1 MSWSLK
7 HGKTTSVPIR
17 LDFAKNTSALWRVE
31 KPDCEMMG
39 EWKPSLNYH
48 VLQQTLKTVQC
59 PIPTYPRRLTVGVD
73 ATVHISRNSGDV
85 RCRLLGTSLI

>member
-39 EWKPSLNYH
+39 EWKPSLNCH
-48 VLQQTLKTVQC
+48 VLQQTLKTVPC
-59 PIPTYPRRLTVGVD
+59 PIPTYPRRRWVWTQLSTSRETR
-73 ATVHISRNSGDV
+73 ATCVADFLV
-85 RCRLLGTSLI
+85 PP